1 MSASLTVFLKVVKEA
16 KPHIKESTQIT
27 YAEKLRAIYHNM
39 WGKPENG
46 VYDLTN
52 FDNVPEIMAAME
64 NLNAVSKKHW
74 LCGLLCYKRYPE
86 FEELMKIATQQSN
99 KIQKDNVLTP
109 KLIEQTITDEDI
121 EEHRETLM
129 NYWKLHMNNNTPNS
143 TELQEMQQS
152 LIFALYFTE
161 GLPPRR
167 SMDYYAMKMS
177 NADKD
182 NDNFIDWTKK
192 QFVFNKYKTAWKFGQ
207 QIIDIPNS
215 LFEMLIIW
223 RLRVP
228 IEVDN
233 LLFTISFLGLNAST
247 MAERIQRIFGK
258 GKSVNSIRHWYLTKN
273 FKQVYA
279 DFQHMEDTMNKMGSS
294 TGVAGWYIKLN
305 EDDD

>member
-1 MSASLTVFLKVVKEA
+1 VVLSLYTDIQPRRNQDFLEMFVVKKYGKDHENT
-16 KPHIKESTQIT
+16 KNYYDI
-27 YAEKLRAIYHNM
+27 HN
-39 WGKPENG
+39 
-46 VYDLTN
+46 
-52 FDNVPEIMAAME
+52 
-64 NLNAVSKKHW
+64 KK
-74 LCGLLCYKRYPE
+74 
-86 FEELMKIATQQSN
+86 
-99 KIQKDNVLTP
+99 
-109 KLIEQTITDEDI
+109 
-121 EEHRETLM
+121 
-129 NYWKLHMNNNTPNS
+129 
-143 TELQEMQQS
+143 
-152 LIFALYFTE
+152 
-161 GLPPRR
+161 
-167 SMDYYAMKMS
+167 
-177 NADKD
+177 
-182 NDNFIDWTKK
+182 FI
-192 QFVFNKYKTAWKFGQ
+192 FNKYKTAWKFGQ

-233 LLFTISFLGLNAST
+233 LLFTISFLDLNAST